1 MITSSPG
8 YCPQFDAVF
17 NEMTGR
23 ETMKFFS
30 MLRGLQPATAARQT
44 IVLAKALGFTKHLDK
59 MVGCCF
65 IIVKYCHLLD

>member
-1 MITSSPG
+1 MSVSSG

-30 MLRGLQPATAARQT
+30 MLRGLQPANAATQT
-44 IVLAKALGFTKHLDK
+44 LTLANALGFTKHLDK
-59 MVGCCF
+59 RVGCYR
-65 IIVKYCHLLD
+65 KLL